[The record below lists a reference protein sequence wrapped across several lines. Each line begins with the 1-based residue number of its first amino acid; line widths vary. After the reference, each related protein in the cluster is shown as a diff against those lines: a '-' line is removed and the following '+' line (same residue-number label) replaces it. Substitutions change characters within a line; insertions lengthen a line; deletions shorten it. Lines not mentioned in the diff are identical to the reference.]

1 MQKFRT
7 ALKVLSVGLLFA
19 TAGCSVLSSM
29 NPFASKPSTRNAP
42 AALVEIKQPTL
53 NARTAWSASVGK
65 AGNYAFTPA
74 LVRNDIFTAAADG
87 TITRINAT
95 NGQSVWRI
103 NAGMPLT
110 AGVGSDGETIVVAG
124 EKGVVLAFDGQG
136 KLRWKAQ
143 ASSEILSTPAVGQ
156 DTVVVRSLDN
166 RVVAYDA
173 ETGTR
178 KWFVQRTAPP
188 LTLRTSP
195 GMTIANGNAY
205 IGLAGGRL
213 LAVALSTGAPRWEVA
228 VGDPRGTTEL
238 ERIADISGAPFVA
251 GRDICAVSYQGRVAC
266 FDVVSG
272 TPRWGKAFSSDVG
285 VDVDERAVYAANERG
300 ELQAFARD
308 TGTSF
313 WQNDQLKNR
322 RLSTPISSGRAVAVG
337 DYQGYIHFFSK
348 ENGLLLARVST
359 DGSPILGVPV
369 LAGANF
375 IFQTQSG
382 TLVAIAAE

>member
-1 MQKFRT
+1 MQKYRI
-7 ALKVLSVGLLFA
+7 ALKVLSASLLLA
-19 TAGCSVLSSM
+19 TAGCSFLSSM

-42 AALVEIKQPTL
+42 APLVEFKQTM
-53 NARTAWSASVGK
+53 NARTVWTASVGK
-65 AGNYAFTPA
+65 AGNYAFSPM
-74 LVRNDIFTAAADG
+74 LVRNDLYTAAADG
-87 TITRINAT
+87 TITRLDAT
-95 NGQSVWRI
+95 NGQSLWRI

-110 AGVGSDGETIVVAG
+110 SGVGSDGQTIVVAG
-124 EKGVVLAFDGQG
+124 ENGVVLAFDNQG

-143 ASSEILSTPAVGQ
+143 ASSEILSTPAVGM
-156 DTVVVRSLDN
+156 DTVVIRSLDN

-178 KWFVQRTAPP
+178 KWFAQRTSPP

-195 GMTIANGNAY
+195 GISIANGNAY

-238 ERIADISGAPFVA
+238 ERIADISGAPYVA
-251 GRDICAVSYQGRVAC
+251 GRDVCAVSYQGRIAC
-266 FDVVSG
+266 FDTVSG

-285 VDVDERAVYAANERG
+285 VDVDGSAVYAANERG
-300 ELQAFARD
+300 TVQAFARD
-308 TGTSF
+308 TGTSI

-322 RLSTPISSGRAVAVG
+322 RLSTPVSSSRTVAVG

-348 ENGLLLARVST
+348 DNGLLLARVNT
-359 DGSPILGVPV
+359 DGSPIVGVPV
-369 LAGANF
+369 RTDANL

-382 TLVAIAAE
+382 TVVAIAAE

>member
-1 MQKFRT
+1 VWT
-7 ALKVLSVGLLFA
+7 
-19 TAGCSVLSSM
+19 
-29 NPFASKPSTRNAP
+29 
-42 AALVEIKQPTL
+42 
-53 NARTAWSASVGK
+53 ASVGK
-65 AGNYAFTPA
+65 AGNYAFSPA
-74 LVRNDIFTAAADG
+74 LVRNDLYTAAADG
-87 TITRINAT
+87 TITRLDAT
-95 NGQSVWRI
+95 NGQSQWRI

-110 AGVGSDGETIVVAG
+110 AGVGSDGQTVVVAG
-124 EKGVVLAFDGQG
+124 EKGVVLAFDNQG

-143 ASSEILSTPAVGQ
+143 ASSEILSTPAVGL
-156 DTVVVRSLDN
+156 DTVVIRSMDN
-166 RVVAYDA
+166 RVVAFDA

-178 KWFVQRTAPP
+178 KWFAQRTAPP

-195 GMTIANGNAY
+195 GIAIANSNAY

-213 LAVALSTGAPRWEVA
+213 LAVALATGAPRWEVA

-251 GRDICAVSYQGRVAC
+251 GRDVCAVSYQGRIAC
-266 FDVVSG
+266 FDTVSG

-300 ELQAFARD
+300 TVQAFARD

-313 WQNDQLKNR
+313 WQNEQLKNR
-322 RLSTPISSGRAVAVG
+322 RLSTPVSSSRAVAVG

-348 ENGLLLARVST
+348 ENGLLLARVNT
-359 DGSPILGVPV
+359 DGSPIVGVPV
-369 LAGANF
+369 RNDANL

-382 TLVAIAAE
+382 TVAAIAAE